1 MASMPVRG
9 QRKPKQISTVLP
21 TFPVTDI
28 SSDGHPSASNLGVA
42 AERIY
47 SGDCEA
53 WMQMQ
58 AHNLDVQVPIQSSEI
73 AKNGPQQESEA
84 GGQIIKIA
92 GQNVHNKNTFLH
104 VMDSS
109 NHESNDF
116 ARKRSASDPFLQHH
130 VANNSSGSSAE
141 EVPSNSTMED
151 STQTYPNGTPSTDNS
166 VDASAENS
174 NSEGSRTSTSDSGRH
189 QHSEFKSVG
198 SAGHPERCT
207 ECTFYFFGTQGCR
220 KGSDC
225 RFCHE
230 FHPRKSSRK
239 NRRLLK
245 RIAVG
250 GIPIPEENPGDSSAH
265 TASAASASCTTSL
278 NTGESSTHATADCS
292 ALMSAATSGSD
303 DEEIVFS
310 AAEPCA
316 SAKEQPYS
324 FGTSAV
330 MSVRYLS
337 QGNELEQAGQA
348 KLTLL
353 VGQEVHL
360 PAVVEMDSC
369 ARGALEDVLS
379 FSVDPPLQ
387 HSLTLDPSNGL
398 ISGVAMEVQARKLHV
413 VTASTVAT
421 GHLGIKLGLV
431 PLART
436 SLLVRIVDL
445 RSCKASSV
453 YTVGDDDDRILVE
466 FTVPAGSDSIRPALM
481 ESKS

>member
-9 QRKPKQISTVLP
+9 HRYIIGIQAD
-21 TFPVTDI
+21 VTDVDLDMA
-28 SSDGHPSASNLGVA
+28 SDGHPSANGLGVVA
-42 AERIY
+42 DQIF
-47 SGDCEA
+47 SGDCGA
-53 WMQMQ
+53 WMQVQ
-58 AHNLDVQVPIQSSEI
+58 AHKLEVQAQIQSSEI
-73 AKNGPQQESEA
+73 SKNASQQENEA

-109 NHESNDF
+109 HHESNDF
-116 ARKRSASDPFLQHH
+116 GRKRSASDPFLQHL

-166 VDASAENS
+166 MDASAENS
-174 NSEGSRTSTSDSGRH
+174 NSEGSRTSTSDNGRQ

-207 ECTFYFFGTQGCR
+207 ECTFYFFGAQGCR

-250 GIPIPEENPGDSSAH
+250 GIPIPEENTGDSSTH
-265 TASAASASCTTSL
+265 TVSAASASCTTSL

-292 ALMSAATSGSD
+292 TLMSAATSGSD
-303 DEEIVFS
+303 DEEILFS
-310 AAEPCA
+310 AAEPSA
-316 SAKEQPYS
+316 SAKDQPYS

-337 QGNELEQAGQA
+337 HGAELEQA

-453 YTVGDDDDRILVE
+453 YTVDGDDDDRILVE
-466 FTVPAGSDSIRPALM
+466 FTVPASSDGIRPAPA